1 MDCLEHVTISWARIN
16 VSVTAIFDIIPAVG
30 INILTGLI
38 GAMVD
43 VGL

>member
-16 VSVTAIFDIIPAVG
+16 VSVTATAVG